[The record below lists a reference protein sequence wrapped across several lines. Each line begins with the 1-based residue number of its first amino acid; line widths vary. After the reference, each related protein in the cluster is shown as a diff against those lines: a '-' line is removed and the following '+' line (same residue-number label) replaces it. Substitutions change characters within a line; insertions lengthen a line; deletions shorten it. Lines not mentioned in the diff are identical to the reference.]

1 MTLKIERISGER
13 RTRIRLSGAFRSE
26 NCDQVKAEIERGG
39 PRIALD
45 LEEVDLV
52 DVEGVRFLNACKAE
66 GILVLRCSLYIREW
80 MLREQGRPKAPRT
93 RKDQIGRTKTMS
105 NFTHETVPTQFVQT
119 NDIRYAYRRFGKPGT
134 IPLLFLEYFN
144 SNMDG
149 WDPDVT
155 DSFAAGHEVIL
166 FDNAGVGAS
175 VGKTPHVV
183 AEMTKHC
190 VAFCRA
196 LGLKQIH
203 VVGFSLGGMIAQ
215 QLALEHPQ
223 LVGRLILLG
232 TGPRGGEGM
241 TFTELSPEEQADP
254 VAFLLAAFF
263 SPSEASQAAGREYM
277 KRLAS
282 RKNDLDLPVS
292 RDSAV
297 AQVAALREWGTIPAT
312 GRYATLESITHPT
325 LIVHGS
331 KDIVVTPINAFI
343 LAEHLPNAQLIM
355 YPDASHAAFSQ
366 CAENFLQ
373 NARLFLNE

>member
-1 MTLKIERISGER
+1 M
-13 RTRIRLSGAFRSE
+13 A
-26 NCDQVKAEIERGG
+26 
-39 PRIALD
+39 
-45 LEEVDLV
+45 
-52 DVEGVRFLNACKAE
+52 
-66 GILVLRCSLYIREW
+66 
-80 MLREQGRPKAPRT
+80 
-93 RKDQIGRTKTMS
+93 MS
-105 NFTHETVPTQFVQT
+105 NYTHDTVPTQFVEA
-119 NDIRYAYRRFGKPGT
+119 NGIRCAYRRFGKSGT
-134 IPLLFLEYFN
+134 IPLLFLGYFN

-155 DSFAAGHEVIL
+155 NSLAADHEVIL

-175 VGKTPHVV
+175 GGKTPHTV

-203 VVGFSLGGMIAQ
+203 VAGFSLGGMIAQ

-223 LVGRLILLG
+223 LLGRLILLG

-263 SPSEASQAAGREYM
+263 SPSEASQAAGREYI
-277 KRLAS
+277 KRLES
-282 RKNDLDLPVS
+282 RKNDRDLPVS

-297 AQVAALREWGTIPAT
+297 AQLAAIREWGTIPAT
-312 GRYATLESITHPT
+312 GRYATLKSITHPT
-325 LIVHGS
+325 LIVHGN
-331 KDIVVTPINAFI
+331 KDIVVIPINAFI

-355 YPDASHAAFSQ
+355 YPDSSHGAFYQ
-366 CAENFLQ
+366 HRKAFLEHVKI
-373 NARLFLNE
+373 FLSDGDSGVPDQGSIKSSVA